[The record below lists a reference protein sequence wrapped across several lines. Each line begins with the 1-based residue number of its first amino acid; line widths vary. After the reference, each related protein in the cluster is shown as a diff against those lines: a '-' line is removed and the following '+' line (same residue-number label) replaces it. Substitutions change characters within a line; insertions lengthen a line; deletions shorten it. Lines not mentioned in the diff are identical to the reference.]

1 MAPDQ
6 RVDFVTNLF
15 PWITNGPIILVQV
28 MSGLSVG
35 TFLFL
40 VSVGMSLIFGVT
52 RIVNLAHGS
61 FYMVSA
67 YFMVTLMEV
76 LPDRLVSF
84 WIALL
89 LAPMG
94 VAILGGVIEMTLLRR
109 IYHRDPLM
117 QLILTFG
124 LILVIGTLVLLV
136 WGPDNKSVPRPD
148 PLAGSIRVFGQP
160 FPSYYLLV
168 LGLAPVVAVGL
179 WLVFY
184 RTRWGM
190 LIRAATVDREMLGAL
205 GVDVSKLFTQ
215 VFMFG
220 SWLAGLGGALA
231 APTVAVALGM
241 DGDVL
246 ITAFVV
252 VVIGGLGSFAG
263 SLISALMVGEIQSF
277 GILIFPAV
285 SIVLLFAIMAV
296 VLIVRPWGLLGHPEE

>member
-1 MAPDQ
+1 MD
-6 RVDFVTNLF
+6 VITGLF
-15 PWITNGPIILVQV
+15 PWITNGPLIAVQV

-35 TFLFL
+35 MFLFL

-67 YFMVTLMEV
+67 YLMVTLVEW
-76 LPDRLVSF
+76 LPVGAAGF
-84 WIALL
+84 WISLI
-89 LAPMG
+89 LAPIG
-94 VAILGGVIEMTLLRR
+94 VAILGGVIEVTLLRR
-109 IYHRDPLM
+109 IYHRDPMM

-124 LILVIGTLVLLV
+124 LILIIGTLVLLV
-136 WGPDNKSVPRPD
+136 WGPDNKSVSRPD
-148 PLAGSIRVFGQP
+148 ALAGSVRIFGQP

-190 LIRAATVDREMLGAL
+190 LVRAATVDREMLGAL
-205 GVDVSKLFTQ
+205 GVDVSTLYTE
-215 VFMFG
+215 VFVFG

-241 DGDVL
+241 DADVL
-246 ITAFVV
+246 INAFVV

-263 SLISALMVGEIQSF
+263 TLISALLVGELQSF

-296 VLIVRPWGLLGHPEE
+296 VLIVRPWGLLGRPEE

>member
-1 MAPDQ
+1 MEPI
-6 RVDFVTNLF
+6 TSLF
-15 PWITNGPIILVQV
+15 PWITNGPLILVQV

-35 TFLFL
+35 MFLFL
-40 VSVGMSLIFGVT
+40 VSVGMSLIFGVI

-61 FYMVSA
+61 FYMVGA
-67 YFMVTLMEV
+67 YFMVTLVEV
-76 LPDRLVSF
+76 LPERWWAFWLSLV
-84 WIALL
+84 
-89 LAPMG
+89 LAPIG
-94 VAILGGVIEMTLLRR
+94 VAVLGGIIEVCLLRP
-109 IYHRDPLM
+109 IYRRDPLM

-124 LILVIGTLVLLV
+124 LILVISSLVLAV
-136 WGPDNKSVPRPD
+136 WGPDNKSVPRPEA
-148 PLAGSIRVFGQP
+148 LAGAVRIFGQP

-168 LGLAPVVAVGL
+168 LALSPVVAVGL

-205 GVDVSKLFTQ
+205 GVDVAKLYTQ
-215 VFMFG
+215 VFAFG
-220 SWLAGLGGALA
+220 SWLAGVGGALA
-231 APTVAVALGM
+231 APTVAIALGM

-263 SLISALMVGEIQSF
+263 SFISALLVGELQSF
-277 GILIFPAV
+277 GILVFPAV

-296 VLIVRPWGLLGHPEE
+296 VLIVRPWGLLGRPEE

>member
-1 MAPDQ
+1 
-6 RVDFVTNLF
+6 VDAITGLF
-15 PWITNGPIILVQV
+15 PWITNGPLIAVQV
-28 MSGLSVG
+28 MSGLSVAM
-35 TFLFL
+35 FLFL

-61 FYMVSA
+61 FYMVGA
-67 YFMVTLMEV
+67 YLMVTLVEW
-76 LPDRLVSF
+76 LPEHALSF
-84 WIALL
+84 WIALIV
-89 LAPMG
+89 APLG
-94 VAILGGVIEMTLLRR
+94 VAALGGLVEMALLRR

-117 QLILTFG
+117 QLIMTFG

-136 WGPDNKSVPRPD
+136 WGPDNKSVSRPD
-148 PLAGSIRVFGQP
+148 ALSGAVAIFGQP

-168 LGLAPVVAVGL
+168 LGLAPVVALAL
-179 WLVFY
+179 WIVFY

-205 GVDVSKLFTQ
+205 GVDVATLYTQ
-215 VFMFG
+215 VFVFG
-220 SWLAGLGGALA
+220 SWLAGVGGALS

-246 ITAFVV
+246 TTAFVV

-263 SLISALMVGEIQSF
+263 SFISALLVGLLQSF
-277 GILIFPAV
+277 GILVFPAV

-296 VLIVRPWGLLGHPEE
+296 VLIVRPWGLLGRPEA

>member
-1 MAPDQ
+1 
-6 RVDFVTNLF
+6 VDLVTSVF
-15 PWITNGPIILVQV
+15 PWITNGPLIAVQV
-28 MSGLSVG
+28 MSGLSVAM
-35 TFLFL
+35 FLFL

-61 FYMVSA
+61 FYMVGA
-67 YFMVTLMEV
+67 YLMVTLIEA
-76 LPDRLVSF
+76 LPEHPLSF
-84 WIALL
+84 WAALVVAPLGVALL
-89 LAPMG
+89 GGLVE
-94 VAILGGVIEMTLLRR
+94 VALLRR

-117 QLILTFG
+117 QLIMTFG

-136 WGPDNKSVPRPD
+136 WGPDNKSVSRPEA
-148 PLAGSIRVFGQP
+148 LAGAVSILGQP

-168 LGLAPVVAVGL
+168 LALAPLVAIGL
-179 WLVFY
+179 WIVFY

-205 GVDVSKLFTQ
+205 GVDVATLYTQ
-215 VFMFG
+215 VFVFG
-220 SWLAGLGGALA
+220 SWLAGLGGALS

-246 ITAFVV
+246 TTAFVV

-263 SLISALMVGEIQSF
+263 SFVSALLVGELQSF
-277 GILIFPAV
+277 GILVFPAV

-296 VLIVRPWGLLGHPEE
+296 VLIVRPWGLLGRPEA

>member
-1 MAPDQ
+1 ME
-6 RVDFVTNLF
+6 FVTGLF
-15 PWITNGPIILVQV
+15 PWITNGPLIVVQV

-35 TFLFL
+35 MFLFL

-52 RIVNLAHGS
+52 RIVNLAHGC

-67 YFMVTLMEV
+67 YLMVTLIEL
-76 LPDRLVSF
+76 LPERAASF
-84 WIALL
+84 WIALA
-89 LAPMG
+89 LAPLG
-94 VAILGGVIEMTLLRR
+94 VAILGGVIEVTLLRR
-109 IYHRDPLM
+109 IYRRDPM
-117 QLILTFG
+117 IQLILTFG

-148 PLAGSIRVFGQP
+148 ALAGSVRIFGQP

-168 LGLAPVVAVGL
+168 LILSPLVAVGL
-179 WLVFY
+179 WFVFY

-190 LIRAATVDREMLGAL
+190 LVRAATVDREMLGAL
-205 GVDVSKLFTQ
+205 GVDVSKLYTE
-215 VFMFG
+215 VFVFG
-220 SWLAGLGGALA
+220 SWLAGLAGALA

-246 ITAFVV
+246 INAFVV

-263 SLISALMVGEIQSF
+263 SLISALLVGQLQSF

-296 VLIVRPWGLLGHPEE
+296 VLIVRPWGLLGRPEE

>member
-1 MAPDQ
+1 MD
-6 RVDFVTNLF
+6 VITGLF
-15 PWITNGPIILVQV
+15 PWITNGPLIAVQV

-35 TFLFL
+35 MFLFL

-67 YFMVTLMEV
+67 YLMVTLVEW
-76 LPDRLVSF
+76 LPEGAAGF
-84 WIALL
+84 WISLIV
-89 LAPMG
+89 APIG
-94 VAILGGVIEMTLLRR
+94 VAILGGVIEVTLLRR
-109 IYHRDPLM
+109 IYHRDPMM

-124 LILVIGTLVLLV
+124 LILIIGTLVLLV
-136 WGPDNKSVPRPD
+136 WGPDNKSVSRPEA
-148 PLAGSIRVFGQP
+148 LAGSVRIFGQP

-190 LIRAATVDREMLGAL
+190 LVRAATVDREMLGAL
-205 GVDVSKLFTQ
+205 GVDVSTLYTE
-215 VFMFG
+215 VFVFG

-241 DGDVL
+241 DADVL
-246 ITAFVV
+246 INAFVV

-263 SLISALMVGEIQSF
+263 TLISALLVGELQSF

-296 VLIVRPWGLLGHPEE
+296 VLIVRPWGLLGRPEE

>member
-1 MAPDQ
+1 MDL
-6 RVDFVTNLF
+6 VTSVF
-15 PWITNGPIILVQV
+15 PWITNGPLIAVQV
-28 MSGLSVG
+28 MSGLSVAM
-35 TFLFL
+35 FLFL

-52 RIVNLAHGS
+52 RIVNLAHGA
-61 FYMVSA
+61 FYMVGA
-67 YFMVTLMEV
+67 YLMVTLVEV
-76 LPDRLVSF
+76 LPEHMLSF

-89 LAPMG
+89 VAPLG
-94 VAILGGVIEMTLLRR
+94 VAALGGLVEIGLLRR

-136 WGPDNKSVPRPD
+136 WGPDNKSVARPD
-148 PLAGSIRVFGQP
+148 ALAGSVRIFGQP

-168 LGLAPVVAVGL
+168 LALAPVVAIGL
-179 WLVFY
+179 WLIFY
-184 RTRWGM
+184 RTRWGT
-190 LIRAATVDREMLGAL
+190 LIRAATVDRDMLGAL
-205 GVDVSKLFTQ
+205 GVNVAALYTQ
-215 VFMFG
+215 VFVFG
-220 SWLAGLGGALA
+220 SWLAGVGGALS

-246 ITAFVV
+246 TTAFVV

-263 SLISALMVGEIQSF
+263 SFISALLVGQLQSF
-277 GILIFPAV
+277 GILIFPAI

>member
-1 MAPDQ
+1 M
-6 RVDFVTNLF
+6 DFVTSLF
-15 PWITNGPIILVQV
+15 PWITNGPLIVVQV
-28 MSGLSVG
+28 MSGLSVAM
-35 TFLFL
+35 FLFL

-61 FYMVSA
+61 FYMVGA
-67 YFMVTLMEV
+67 YLMVTLAEM
-76 LPDRLVSF
+76 LPDHPLAF
-84 WIALL
+84 WLALL
-89 LAPMG
+89 VAPLG
-94 VAILGGVIEMTLLRR
+94 VGLLGGVIEVTLLRR
-109 IYHRDPLM
+109 IYHHEPLL

-136 WGPDNKSVPRPD
+136 WGPDNKSVARPEA
-148 PLAGSIRVFGQP
+148 LAGSVKILGQP

-168 LGLAPVVAVGL
+168 LALAPIVAVGL
-179 WLVFY
+179 WVIFY

-205 GVDVSKLFTQ
+205 GVDVATLYTQ
-215 VFMFG
+215 VFVFG
-220 SWLAGLGGALA
+220 SLLAGFGGALS

-246 ITAFVV
+246 TTAFVV

-263 SLISALMVGEIQSF
+263 SFVSALLVGELQSF
-277 GILIFPAV
+277 GILVFPAV

>member
-1 MAPDQ
+1 
-6 RVDFVTNLF
+6 VDVITGLF
-15 PWITNGPIILVQV
+15 PWITNGPLITVQV

-35 TFLFL
+35 MFLFL

-61 FYMVSA
+61 FYMVGA
-67 YFMVTLMEV
+67 YLMVTLVEA
-76 LPDRLVSF
+76 LPERPWSF
-84 WIALL
+84 WAALL
-89 LAPMG
+89 VAPCG
-94 VAILGGVIEMTLLRR
+94 VAVLGGVIEVGLLRL
-109 IYHRDPLM
+109 IYRRDPLM

-124 LILVIGTLVLLV
+124 LILVIGTLVLLA
-136 WGPDNKSVPRPD
+136 WGPDNKSVSRPEA
-148 PLAGSIRVFGQP
+148 LAGSVRIFGQP

-168 LGLAPVVAVGL
+168 LGLAPMVAVAL
-179 WLVFY
+179 WLIFY

-205 GVDVSKLFTQ
+205 GVNVSALYTQ
-215 VFMFG
+215 VFVFG

-246 ITAFVV
+246 TTAFVV

-263 SLISALMVGEIQSF
+263 TFISALLVGLLQSF
-277 GILIFPAV
+277 GILVFPAV
-285 SIVLLFAIMAV
+285 SIVLLFALMAV
-296 VLIVRPWGLLGHPEE
+296 VLIVRPWGLLGRPEE